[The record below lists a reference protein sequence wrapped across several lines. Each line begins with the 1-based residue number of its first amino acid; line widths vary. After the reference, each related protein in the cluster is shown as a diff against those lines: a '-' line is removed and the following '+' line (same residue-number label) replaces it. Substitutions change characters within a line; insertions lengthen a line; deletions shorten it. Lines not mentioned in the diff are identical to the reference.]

1 MKIKK
6 KLRDLLPCEY
16 EVWIDKKCPP
26 QRCTTCVF
34 ANVVCSTL
42 DDSCWFYHQEQYSD
56 KFLNQ
61 EIEVDLLT
69 PEEKEYLEGILEPI
83 KNKVRS
89 ITKKQSENS
98 TIAYIHISI
107 DNSDLDCSFDSI
119 TLNYS
124 KADTAYANMES
135 NREYKLEEL
144 GLFEEEK

>member
-42 DDSCWFYHQEQYSD
+42 DDNCWFYHQEQYSD

-61 EIEVDLLT
+61 EIEIKPYIIIEDDVV
-69 PEEKEYLEGILEPI
+69 EEVIL
-83 KNKVRS
+83 KKDDNK
-89 ITKKQSENS
+89 
-98 TIAYIHISI
+98 
-107 DNSDLDCSFDSI
+107 
-119 TLNYS
+119 
-124 KADTAYANMES
+124 
-135 NREYKLEEL
+135 
-144 GLFEEEK
+144 

>member
-1 MKIKK
+1 M
-6 KLRDLLPCEY
+6 L
-16 EVWIDKKCPP
+16 V
-26 QRCTTCVF
+26 
-34 ANVVCSTL
+34 
-42 DDSCWFYHQEQYSD
+42 YHQEQYSD

-69 PEEKEYLEGILEPI
+69 PEEKEYLDGILEPI

-98 TIAYIHISI
+98 TIAYMHISI
-107 DNSDLDCSFDSI
+107 DNSDLDCSFDNI